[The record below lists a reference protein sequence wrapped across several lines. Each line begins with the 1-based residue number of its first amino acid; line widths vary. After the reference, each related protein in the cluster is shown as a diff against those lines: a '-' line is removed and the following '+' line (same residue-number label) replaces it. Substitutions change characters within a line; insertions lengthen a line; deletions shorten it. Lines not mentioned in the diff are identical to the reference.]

1 MPSSRSAVPREWWQ
15 SKASVRCQVLAV
27 AQVMGLDRRLEKGQ
41 YTSLDKTSPVQAE
54 HLWFRIVS
62 LDRHL
67 SFLLGPT
74 QGTRGVV
81 MASAAVLRQRTV
93 IACLECLHC
102 VVQRAEVIRKE
113 PR

>member
-1 MPSSRSAVPREWWQ
+1 MQSAKSLPSHRSWALIGASRKDNRYHSIRA
-15 SKASVRCQVLAV
+15 
-27 AQVMGLDRRLEKGQ
+27 
-41 YTSLDKTSPVQAE
+41 SPVQAE

-67 SFLLGPT
+67 SLLLGPS
-74 QGTRGVV
+74 QGTRSVV